1 MPVDTR
7 LNGFGFE
14 LKPLSRRIQAVIQ
27 NWHIPYS
34 TDIDDWD
41 RDDRAKMQM
50 QMRVLVRV
58 DVNDDEHDAVIDFA
72 QLVPEVTVKLW

>member
-1 MPVDTR
+1 
-7 LNGFGFE
+7 
-14 LKPLSRRIQAVIQ
+14 
-27 NWHIPYS
+27 
-34 TDIDDWD
+34 
-41 RDDRAKMQM
+41 M

>member
-1 MPVDTR
+1 MQSVEPGFDPVLLLDPVQVA
-7 LNGFGFE
+7 E
-14 LKPLSRRIQAVIQ
+14 PDCRRR
-27 NWHIPYS
+27 YS

-50 QMRVLVRV
+50 RVLVRV
-58 DVNDDEHDAVIDFA
+58 DVNGDEHDAVIDFA